1 MTSIPSNTS
10 NDELIRANEYRTD
23 LTELE
28 RELLTRLESTES
40 RNIESEEMIDGLRE
54 ELGGQ

>member
-1 MTSIPSNTS
+1 MTLIASNTS
-10 NDELIRANEYRTD
+10 NNELIRANEYRTD

-28 RELLTRLESTES
+28 RELLTRLESTEN
-40 RNIESEEMIDGLRE
+40 RNIESAEIIDGLRE